1 MNALSKIYI
10 KLIKTHQN
18 IDYTFGLDSFHFQN
32 RLIEI
37 EYENI
42 KQIFNSINNRMY
54 CEYYKLYKILQ
65 DYINTEIKDDSIL
78 EHIQHKK
85 TFPKYNDIEPLKKY
99 EFSLILEIQQLIVK
113 ILQLLHEHYT
123 SKQKALETN
132 SSHSAIGINI
142 ENLINYQHYSNTL
155 LSEKINM
162 FCRYLNVFYKHH
174 NKYISRLLL
183 KTKMMLGIVN
193 EDINLKQGYSLTTP
207 NTNILNTMQIN
218 NDVFSTTTENSL
230 NNNEINNNEI
240 NNNEMNNNE
249 MINGRISS
257 PSIGSINEIDES
269 NIKKYINYD
278 NSHKNL
284 QGELI
289 NIFENN
295 PQQKRPSPP
304 DIITPNNI
312 YITKSLNI

>member
-1 MNALSKIYI
+1 MSSFDFNQEIKTINNNFDCIKTLRLDLNQIFIEIENKMNALSKIYI

-78 EHIQHKK
+78 EHIQNKK

-132 SSHSAIGINI
+132 
-142 ENLINYQHYSNTL
+142 
-155 LSEKINM
+155 
-162 FCRYLNVFYKHH
+162 
-174 NKYISRLLL
+174 
-183 KTKMMLGIVN
+183 
-193 EDINLKQGYSLTTP
+193 
-207 NTNILNTMQIN
+207 
-218 NDVFSTTTENSL
+218 
-230 NNNEINNNEI
+230 
-240 NNNEMNNNE
+240 
-249 MINGRISS
+249 
-257 PSIGSINEIDES
+257 
-269 NIKKYINYD
+269 
-278 NSHKNL
+278 
-284 QGELI
+284 
-289 NIFENN
+289 
-295 PQQKRPSPP
+295 
-304 DIITPNNI
+304 
-312 YITKSLNI
+312 